1 MENEKI
7 IYTEVYT
14 VLTKLPKLYIDKI
27 PKKVKEE
34 IFNKA
39 ETDYSYE
46 IDELQPESKAF
57 ILEIIKNYFGDIDVN
72 KKINEYIN
80 FCEEKK
86 IKPNNNTIYNPNEL
100 FKNRKKSIQ
109 SEEEMHVEQTA
120 LVEYKEKNILQK
132 LFDKIK
138 SLFIK
143 K

>member
-14 VLTKLPKLYIDKI
+14 VLAKLPKLYTDKI
-27 PKKVKEE
+27 PKIVKEE

-46 IDELQPESKAF
+46 IDELKPESKAF
-57 ILEIIKNYFGDIDVN
+57 ILEIIRNYFGDIDVN

-80 FCEEKK
+80 FHEEKK
-86 IKPNNNTIYNPNEL
+86 IHLNNDIIYDSNKL
-100 FKNRKKSIQ
+100 FKNRKNPIKSKDEKNVKQ
-109 SEEEMHVEQTA
+109 VA
-120 LVEYKEKNILQK
+120 LSDYKEKNILQK

-138 SLFIK
+138 SLF
-143 K
+143 